1 MKCRLSEEKN
11 MKVLLIVGVAL
22 IALGAA
28 AAWLLPE
35 EAHLATRFAGFVN
48 GAGASLAAIAVAV
61 LLRRRRLGEARAKDS
76 ELTMSD
82 ERGIAVAYKAQN
94 VAAIAAVLALAT
106 MTLTALV
113 RDDTLYM
120 TMGSSLLCAVALV
133 KLVAWYAY
141 NRKM

>member
-1 MKCRLSEEKN
+1 MKCKLTNNKS
-11 MKVLLIVGVAL
+11 MKTLLIAGVAL
-22 IALGAA
+22 IVIGAA

-35 EAHLATRFAGFVN
+35 EAHLATRLAGFVN
-48 GAGASLAAIAVAV
+48 GAGAALAVLAAAM
-61 LLRRRRLGEARAKDS
+61 LLRRRRLGEARAKDT

-82 ERGIAVAYKAQN
+82 ERGIAVAYKAQS
-94 VAAIAAVLALAT
+94 VAAIAAVLALIAVT
-106 MTLTALV
+106 VTALV

-120 TMGSSLLCAVALV
+120 TMGSALLCAVALV

>member
-1 MKCRLSEEKN
+1 MKCRLTDIKS
-11 MKVLLIVGVAL
+11 MKALLIAGVAL
-22 IALGAA
+22 IVLGAA
-28 AAWLLPE
+28 AACLLPE
-35 EAHLATRFAGFVN
+35 EAHLATRLAGFVN
-48 GAGASLAAIAVAV
+48 GAGASLAVLAAAM
-61 LLRRRRLGEARAKDS
+61 LLRRKRLGEARAKDS
-76 ELTMSD
+76 ELTMND

-94 VAAIAAVLALAT
+94 VAAIAAVLALIA
-106 MTLTALV
+106 MTVTALV